1 MAVLKFS
8 RTYRLSRLLKR
19 ELPMRFGLLLV
30 LSLMM
35 SVARAGDLSDDQVN
49 NWVSSMPTLQSWLDK
64 HEDQLPKEDMMK
76 KGVASVDEMFTQGIA
91 QLQKAGLYDEFSK
104 LVKTQS
110 FDSVEA
116 WSEVSKKITMA
127 YMAISMEGET
137 VDVKQI
143 AAQIQQLKASALP
156 EEQKQMMENMLQAS
170 MNMIKSLG
178 TISAADK
185 EAVRPYLTKIT
196 SHFDQDH

>member
-1 MAVLKFS
+1 
-8 RTYRLSRLLKR
+8 
-19 ELPMRFGLLLV
+19 MRC
-30 LSLMM
+30 
-35 SVARAGDLSDDQVN
+35 
-49 NWVSSMPTLQSWLDK
+49 
-64 HEDQLPKEDMMK
+64 
-76 KGVASVDEMFTQGIA
+76 IA

-143 AAQIQQLKASALP
+143 EAQIEQLKASALP

-170 MNMIKSLG
+170 MNMINSLG

>member
-1 MAVLKFS
+1 
-8 RTYRLSRLLKR
+8 
-19 ELPMRFGLLLV
+19 MRFSLLLV

-49 NWVSSMPTLQSWLDK
+49 NWVSSMPALQSWLDK

-91 QLQKAGLYDEFSK
+91 QLQKAGLYGEFSK

-116 WSEVSKKITMA
+116 WSEISKKITMA
-127 YMAISMEGET
+127 YMAISMEGEA

-143 AAQIQQLKASALP
+143 EAQIEQLKASALP

-170 MNMIKSLG
+170 MNMINSLG